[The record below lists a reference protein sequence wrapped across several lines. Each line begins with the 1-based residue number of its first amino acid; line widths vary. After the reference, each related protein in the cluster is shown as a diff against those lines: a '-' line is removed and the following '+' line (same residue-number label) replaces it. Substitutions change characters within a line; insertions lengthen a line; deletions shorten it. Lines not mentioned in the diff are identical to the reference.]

1 MNERVLSGKFKKVY
15 NKDDV
20 RNWVKFGIDLKVI
33 DKSDRKGIINWIK
46 LLDTKTINIQTND
59 TNIFKQKT
67 TFKLFRNQYW

>member
-20 RNWVKFGIDLKVI
+20 RNWIKFGIDLKVI
-33 DKSDRKGIINWIK
+33 DKNDRKGIMNWIK

-59 TNIFKQKT
+59 TNIFKQKR

>member
-1 MNERVLSGKFKKVY
+1 MNERVLSGQFKKVY
-15 NKDDV
+15 NKNDV
-20 RNWVKFGIDLKVI
+20 RNWIKFGIDLKVI
-33 DKSDRKGIINWIK
+33 DKNDRKGIMNWIK